1 MYATDTESAA
11 PRLHAA
17 TLLALWLVWLLA
29 GQVAGSP
36 WHELW
41 SAVSITC
48 ALLLA
53 ARPFLRLLRRL
64 RWLLLAILLTFALA
78 TPGRL
83 LIPDFPAGPSVEG
96 LLAALSAMSKLT
108 GMAAAVAVLLDRM
121 TPARLTGAIHRLVHP
136 LSAGHPSSGSFALR
150 LQLVLHEIDHQ
161 VPGRSWRSWLEDGD
175 SASSVPVEM
184 CAPLA
189 TMDRVVLAAAAGVLA
204 LWYWA

>member
-1 MYATDTESAA
+1 MYATDTDPAA

-41 SAVSITC
+41 SALSITC

-64 RWLLLAILLTFALA
+64 RWLLLAILLTFTLA

-96 LLAALSAMSKLT
+96 LLAALSAMSKLI
-108 GMAAAVAVLLDRM
+108 GMAAAVAVLLERM

-136 LSAGHPSSGSFALR
+136 LSADHPSSGSFALR

-161 VPGRSWRSWLEDGD
+161 VPGRNWRSWLEEGD
-175 SASSVPVEM
+175 SGTPLPVAA

-189 TMDRVVLAAAAGVLA
+189 AVDLVVLAAAGCLLA
-204 LWYWA
+204 LWHWA

>member
-1 MYATDTESAA
+1 MYVTETDPAA

-17 TLLALWLVWLLA
+17 TLLALWLAWLLA

-41 SAVSITC
+41 SGMSIMF
-48 ALLLA
+48 ALLFA
-53 ARPFLRLLRRL
+53 PRRFVRLLRRL
-64 RWLLLAILLTFALA
+64 RWLLLAILLTFTLA

-108 GMAAAVAVLLDRM
+108 GMAAAVAVLLERM

-136 LSAGHPSSGSFALR
+136 LSADHPSSGSFALR

-161 VPGRSWRSWLEDGD
+161 VPGRSWRSWLDAGD
-175 SASSVPVEM
+175 SGTPLAVEA

-189 TMDRVVLAAAAGVLA
+189 AIDCIVLAAAAGALA
-204 LWYWA
+204 LCFGA

>member
-1 MYATDTESAA
+1 MYATDTEPSV

-41 SAVSITC
+41 AGMSITG
-48 ALLLA
+48 ALLFA
-53 ARPFLRLLRRL
+53 PRRFLRLLRRL
-64 RWLLLAILLTFALA
+64 RWLLIAVLLTFAFA

-96 LLAALSAMSKLT
+96 LLAALSATGKLI
-108 GMAAAVAVLLDRM
+108 GMAAAVAVLLERL

-136 LSAGHPSSGSFALR
+136 LSADHPSAGSFALR
-150 LQLVLHEIDHQ
+150 LQLVMHEIERQ
-161 VPGRSWRSWLEDGD
+161 VPGRNWRSWLEDGD
-175 SASSVPVEM
+175 SGAPLSVEP

-189 TMDRVVLAAAAGVLA
+189 VLDCVVLAAAAGVLA
-204 LWYWA
+204 LWHGA

>member
-1 MYATDTESAA
+1 MYATDTDPAA

-41 SAVSITC
+41 SAISITC

-53 ARPFLRLLRRL
+53 AHPFLRLLRRL

-96 LLAALSAMSKLT
+96 LLAALSAMSKLI

-121 TPARLTGAIHRLVHP
+121 APARLTGAIHRLVHP
-136 LSAGHPSSGSFALR
+136 LSAGHPSPGSFALR
-150 LQLVLHEIDHQ
+150 LQLVLHEVDHQ
-161 VPGRSWRSWLEDGD
+161 APGRNWRSWLEEGD
-175 SASSVPVEM
+175 SGTPLPVAA

-189 TMDRVVLAAAAGVLA
+189 ALDLAVLAAAGGLLA
-204 LWYWA
+204 LWHWA

>member
-1 MYATDTESAA
+1 MYVTETDPPA

-41 SAVSITC
+41 SGMSIAC

-53 ARPFLRLLRRL
+53 ARPFLRLVRRL

-83 LIPDFPAGPSVEG
+83 LVPDFPAGPSIEG
-96 LLAALSAMSKLT
+96 LLAALSAMSKLI
-108 GMAAAVAVLLDRM
+108 GMAAAVAILLDRM

-136 LSAGHPSSGSFALR
+136 LSADHPAPGSFALR
-150 LQLVLHEIDHQ
+150 LQLVLHEVDHRM
-161 VPGRSWRSWLEDGD
+161 PGRNWRSWLEEGD
-175 SASSVPVEM
+175 SGTSLPVEA

-189 TMDRVVLAAAAGVLA
+189 ALDRVVLAAAACLLA
-204 LWYWA
+204 LWHWA